1 MVKFSDIV
9 SDDCADVTAVFTAAG
24 DDDCSGATA
33 DCSGATADFEDSAVF
48 LEECADVFATNFTG
62 ASSTAAA
69 DCSDAFTN
77 FDADADAEAKAF
89 FVFVDVAA
97 AVDCPDAAEFLA
109 VKSADATAGFTAM
122 TVMV

>member
-1 MVKFSDIV
+1 MVRFSDIV

-48 LEECADVFATNFTG
+48 LEECADVFAANFAG

-77 FDADADAEAKAF
+77 FDADAEAEAF

-97 AVDCPDAAEFLA
+97 AVNCPDAAEFSA